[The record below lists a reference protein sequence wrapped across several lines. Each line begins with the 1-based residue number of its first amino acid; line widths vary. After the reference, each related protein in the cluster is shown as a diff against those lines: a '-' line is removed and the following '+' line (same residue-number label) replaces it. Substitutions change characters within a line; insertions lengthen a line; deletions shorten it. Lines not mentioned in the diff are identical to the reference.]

1 MWWYIGHPRRWV
13 ALSLAFHSCSYGL
26 RRTAVESADTS
37 MRARFH
43 VQGNFRFRGRFEPL
57 STAQRG
63 LLAIVTVFY
72 RTGPQGHLYPA
83 DVILSGYSSTLS
95 ELRSRHTRAYI
106 STSLTRLQ
114 NWTWPML
121 PGEVFLTL
129 HSPSPR
135 PHAPLICVSHT
146 HFIILYKP
154 SICYMLYAASLC
166 LRNGFVLL
174 IVYDARTIV
183 WVLTIFVYIGHLF
196 QILNKNGA
204 IVARKFYLV
213 RRKW

>member
-1 MWWYIGHPRRWV
+1 
-13 ALSLAFHSCSYGL
+13 
-26 RRTAVESADTS
+26 

-83 DVILSGYSSTLS
+83 DVIYLVILAHYLSYALGTRARIYR
-95 ELRSRHTRAYI
+95 LRSHASKIEPGPCYPVK
-106 STSLTRLQ
+106 SSSLCLHHRLD
-114 NWTWPML
+114 
-121 PGEVFLTL
+121 LTHL
-129 HSPSPR
+129 CFACRIH
-135 PHAPLICVSHT
+135 IV
-146 HFIILYKP
+146 IILCKL

-166 LRNGFVLL
+166 LRHGFVLM
-174 IVYDARTIV
+174 IIYDARTIV
-183 WVLTIFVYIGHLF
+183 WVLTIFVFIGHLF
-196 QILNKNGA
+196 QILHKNGA

-213 RRKW
+213 RTEFKRPSKW